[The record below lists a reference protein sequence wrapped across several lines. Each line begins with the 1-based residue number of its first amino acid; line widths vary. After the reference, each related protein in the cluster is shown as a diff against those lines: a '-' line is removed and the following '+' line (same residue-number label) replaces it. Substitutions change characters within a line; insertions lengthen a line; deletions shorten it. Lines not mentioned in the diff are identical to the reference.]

1 MKVLIVHNTYSQY
14 GGEDKVFQQ
23 EFAFLKKILGDDH
36 VFAYQ
41 VTSKGLSPLKI
52 AGSIFFARKHYR
64 VVYDLIKEH
73 AIDLVHIHNF
83 FPVLSGS
90 VFKASKNA
98 GAKIVHTLHNYRWWC
113 VGAEFYRKEAGICTL
128 CTQPKSFWSAVRY
141 KCYRK
146 SFFQSL
152 LAQLAFGY
160 YKKSGVLQSIDL
172 FFVLTEFQ
180 KKIVLLQGIDP
191 DKVVVKPNWVE
202 QKAMGDAVEN
212 RSGYIFVGRL
222 EPSKGIEL
230 LLATWEKLPVDFI
243 LTIVGTGSL
252 ADDLRRQYANYNNII
267 FKGAVA
273 PDGIQELIQSAKYSI
288 QPSLWYETFGL
299 TIIESMRVAVPVIGF
314 RVGTRIELIEDHRTG
329 FLCLP
334 DQLADTIQMAESYMD
349 YSLLCE
355 NASSFAKQFEAEPI
369 MAKQIAY
376 YEELL
381 NRTRS

>member
-1 MKVLIVHNTYSQY
+1 MKILIVHNTYSQY

-23 EFAFLKKILGDDH
+23 EVAFLKKVLGTNH
-36 VFAYQ
+36 VFTYQ

-83 FPVLSGS
+83 FPVLTGA
-90 VFKASKNA
+90 VFTAARDA

-113 VGAEFYRKEAGICTL
+113 VGAEFYRKEVGICTL

-141 KCYRK
+141 QCYRK

-152 LAQLAFGY
+152 VAQLAFGY
-160 YKKSGVLQSIDL
+160 YKKSGVLQSVDL

-180 KKIVLLQGIDP
+180 KKILLLQGIDP
-191 DKVVVKPNWVE
+191 NKVVVKPNWVV
-202 QKAMGDAVEN
+202 QKEIVSDIKN

-222 EPSKGIEL
+222 EPSKGIEV
-230 LLATWEKLPVDFI
+230 LLAAWEKLPIDFI
-243 LTIVGTGSL
+243 ITIVGTGSL
-252 ADDLRRQYANYNNII
+252 ENDLRRKYGNYNNIV
-267 FKGAVA
+267 FKGSVP
-273 PDGIQELIQSAKYSI
+273 PDNIQSLIQSAKYSI

-299 TIIESMRVAVPVIGF
+299 TIIESMRVGVPVIGF
-314 RVGTRIELIEDHRTG
+314 RVGTRIELIEDHSTG
-329 FLCLP
+329 FLCSP
-334 DQLADTIQMAESYMD
+334 DQLADTIQMAESYID

-355 NASSFAKQFEAEPI
+355 KASSFAKQFEAEPI
-369 MAKQIAY
+369 IAKQIAY

-381 NRTRS
+381 NYNRS